1 MSGSESSVK
10 ARRRESDVSAASRMR
25 ADSLGEM
32 DETVRSRGEM
42 TKRGGVRT
50 VERPKNEKR
59 ERERG
64 KLGHSKVTLRGAGNK
79 DKPPSTHSSRRRYRS
94 SDGFPSKRWTPR
106 KERTIPSPARQT
118 AGQRRKFDDSEGGD
132 DGGSGDATGSETSMK
147 ASRGEWD

>member
-10 ARRRESDVSAASRMR
+10 ARRRESDVSAASRRR

-32 DETVRSRGEM
+32 HETVRSRGEM

-94 SDGFPSKRWTPR
+94 SDEFPIKAVDP
-106 KERTIPSPARQT
+106 KER
-118 AGQRRKFDDSEGGD
+118 KNDSQSSSTD
-132 DGGSGDATGSETSMK
+132 
-147 ASRGEWD
+147 SRAEEEV